1 MYFQFDCY
9 RSAQLVYNYFG
20 IHGYSLRYNDVTFEG
35 DKIILKRH
43 GRTEGPDL
51 FPYFDVGFDLRWSPS
66 SPGVVQMVAK
76 KALYSYNL
84 TRDCTAPPGS
94 KTAKCVEPR
103 ATASR
108 ELGSTV
114 TDGPPP
120 IGKYSA
126 VPGPDGNAIE
136 FSATPGLSTSWAG
149 ATLWDASECSF
160 DYVTGD
166 SEYTL
171 EKEGSGEIF
180 KFSNP
185 LTDLTSDFLKVG
197 AEFAFNSA
205 ENAVYF
211 VPNDKSKPRIKLTA
225 D

>member
-1 MYFQFDCY
+1 MYFQVDRY
-9 RSAQLVYNYFG
+9 RSAQLVCNYFG

-43 GRTEGPDL
+43 WRTEGPDL

-84 TRDCTAPPGS
+84 TEIAQRRLDRRPQNVSSHDRPHQGS
-94 KTAKCVEPR
+94 
-103 ATASR
+103 
-108 ELGSTV
+108 
-114 TDGPPP
+114 
-120 IGKYSA
+120 
-126 VPGPDGNAIE
+126 
-136 FSATPGLSTSWAG
+136 
-149 ATLWDASECSF
+149 
-160 DYVTGD
+160 D
-166 SEYTL
+166 SEYAL
-171 EKEGSGEIF
+171 QKEAAGEIF

-185 LTDLTSDFLKVG
+185 LIGLTSDFLKIS
-197 AEFAFNSA
+197 AEFVFNSA